1 MSTLS
6 SPPSAVVAHQTAFST
21 EKPSSGPKSATV
33 IMNRAFDLVYTGDR
47 PSSALST
54 LSSSS
59 GAATSSLSTVASTA
73 PSTTVAATQ
82 FTFSMS
88 TPDVVMAEATY
99 PPATWPASNPSFPGA
114 GAGSLAPAP
123 VPNFGAPASSS
134 LSSTLSAPPA
144 PIPSSSLSTVH
155 SARTRAPVPV
165 PAPASTRATPPADT
179 DAVVD
184 DDDATA
190 AGPILTTT
198 LNRYD
203 TFILNEPCPWLYFP
217 PATSDTARSTART
230 SASRRLGVAPPPPAP
245 TPLPITFGT
254 VMRATTIS
262 ATDPDAPVTF
272 HRLVPYARHP
282 GDPFLAS
289 IEVELARMNT
299 APATRPEEVGAVYT
313 LEGHTILVVEPVRL
327 IRPAHAMVPDR
338 DRRLLFLQPEVVMN
352 VPVVPGAAE
361 GVPRR
366 PVLLVTDDEVAE
378 AVALGEFW
386 AKVDAEEEERAKEEE
401 EKKVKEGKGVKDVE
415 MAAAG
420 PSGQ

>member
-1 MSTLS
+1 MS
-6 SPPSAVVAHQTAFST
+6 SPPGTVTGHQTAFPT
-21 EKPSSGPKSATV
+21 EMPSSGPKSAAV

-59 GAATSSLSTVASTA
+59 GAATSSLSTLASTA
-73 PSTTVAATQ
+73 PSTTAAATQ
-82 FTFSMS
+82 STFSTP
-88 TPDVVMAEATY
+88 TPDVVMTEAAY
-99 PPATWPASNPSFPGA
+99 PAASWPANNPFPGG
-114 GAGSLAPAP
+114 GAASFAPAP
-123 VPNFGAPASSS
+123 LPNVVPPASSP
-134 LSSTLSAPPA
+134 LSSRPA
-144 PIPSSSLSTVH
+144 PAPSSRLSTVY
-155 SARTRAPVPV
+155 SAPTPAPVPV
-165 PAPASTRATPPADT
+165 PAPAPTRATPPADAT
-179 DAVVD
+179 AAID
-184 DDDATA
+184 DDDATDA
-190 AGPILTTT
+190 APILTTT

-217 PATSDTARSTART
+217 PATSDIARPAART

-245 TPLPITFGT
+245 APLPITFGT

-272 HRLVPYARHP
+272 HRLVPYARHA

-289 IEVELARMNT
+289 IEVELARLNT
-299 APATRPEEVGAVYT
+299 APATRPEEVGALYT

-327 IRPAHAMVPDR
+327 LRPAHAMVPDR
-338 DRRLLFLQPEVVMN
+338 DRRLLFLQPEVVLN
-352 VPVVPGAAE
+352 VPVVPGGAE

-378 AVALGEFW
+378 AVALGDFW
-386 AKVDAEEEERAKEEE
+386 AKVDAEEEERAEEE
-401 EKKVKEGKGVKDVE
+401 EKEGKAAQDVK
-415 MAAAG
+415 MAAAE

>member
-6 SPPSAVVAHQTAFST
+6 SPPGAVAGHPTAFPT
-21 EKPSSGPKSATV
+21 DKPSSRQKSAAV

-59 GAATSSLSTVASTA
+59 GAGTSSLSTLASTA

-82 FTFSMS
+82 FTFS
-88 TPDVVMAEATY
+88 TPAPDVVMAEASY
-99 PPATWPASNPSFPGA
+99 PPAAGWPATNSFPGA
-114 GAGSLAPAP
+114 GAASFAQAPLL
-123 VPNFGAPASSS
+123 PNFGAPAPSP
-134 LSSTLSAPPA
+134 LSSRPA
-144 PIPSSSLSTVH
+144 PVPSSSLSTVS
-155 SARTRAPVPV
+155 SAPAPV
-165 PAPASTRATPPADT
+165 PAPAHPPADAAT
-179 DAVVD
+179 AVDDDDDDDD
-184 DDDATA
+184 DDDATDP
-190 AGPILTTT
+190 GPILTTT

-217 PATSDTARSTART
+217 PATSDTSRPAART

-245 TPLPITFGT
+245 APLPITFGT

-272 HRLVPYARHP
+272 HRLVPYARHA

-299 APATRPEEVGAVYT
+299 APATRPEEVGALYT
-313 LEGHTILVVEPVRL
+313 LEGHTILVVEPVQL
-327 IRPAHAMVPDR
+327 SRPAHAMVPDR
-338 DRRLLFLQPEVVMN
+338 ERRLLFLQPEVVMN
-352 VPVVPGAAE
+352 VPVVPGGGE
-361 GVPRR
+361 EVPRR

-378 AVALGEFW
+378 AMALGEFW
-386 AKVDAEEEERAKEEE
+386 AKVDAEEEERAKKEE
-401 EKKVKEGKGVKDVE
+401 KEGKGAEDVE
-415 MAAAG
+415 MAAAE

>member
-1 MSTLS
+1 
-6 SPPSAVVAHQTAFST
+6 
-21 EKPSSGPKSATV
+21 
-33 IMNRAFDLVYTGDR
+33 MNRAFDLVYTGDR

-59 GAATSSLSTVASTA
+59 GAATSSLSTLASTA
-73 PSTTVAATQ
+73 PSNTVAATQ
-82 FTFSMS
+82 ITFSTS
-88 TPDVVMAEATY
+88 TPDVVVAEVAY
-99 PPATWPASNPSFPGA
+99 PAATWPTSNPSFPGA
-114 GAGSLAPAP
+114 GASFAPPP
-123 VPNFGAPASSS
+123 VPNFGTPTSSP
-134 LSSTLSAPPA
+134 LSSTLTAPPA
-144 PIPSSSLSTVH
+144 PVPSSSLSTVS
-155 SARTRAPVPV
+155 SAPTPAPVPV
-165 PAPASTRATPPADT
+165 PAPATPPADADLLCDDDVDAT
-179 DAVVD
+179 DA
-184 DDDATA
+184 A
-190 AGPILTTT
+190 PILTTT

-217 PATSDTARSTART
+217 PAPSDTARPAART

-254 VMRATTIS
+254 VMRSTTIS
-262 ATDPDAPVTF
+262 ATDPDAPITF

-299 APATRPEEVGAVYT
+299 APATRPEEVGALYT

-352 VPVVPGAAE
+352 VPVIPG
-361 GVPRR
+361 GGGKNVPRR

-401 EKKVKEGKGVKDVE
+401 K
-415 MAAAG
+415 
-420 PSGQ
+420 